1 MAKCQSLMDSF
12 WCWRLKEWPEFA
24 SMCGTHEGFDGKL
37 DSWDLAVFE
46 ARKTSAEEFLRRGR
60 KLLDDKENPLSEND
74 AWNAELLCY
83 DLEVF
88 IKGLDAKGYL
98 FPLSLME
105 GPQVEF
111 DLVFGKWIDKSA
123 DDGFDNILSRL
134 KAFPRQI
141 DEKIACLQRGV
152 DTGIVLHAASLVD
165 VPEAVEAL
173 ANDGTPIV
181 NVALSGIEDSL
192 KDDDAKMALTDAV
205 KKIVSSEIQPAFQRL
220 LNFLNGIYLPA
231 TRTDVAARSLPNGDD
246 FYLHCLRFHAS
257 YDAVPEEVHETGL
270 GEVTRILGEMQKITD
285 RLEFEGTLQEF
296 NAYLRSEPRFYFDDK
311 DEMLK
316 AFEELVF
323 QKIRPRWQPLFADA
337 PDSVKFPLKIEPT
350 PATQTQAPMGFY
362 LAGTA
367 DGSRPGVF
375 YVNCNNYA
383 KEPKYQMTA
392 LSLHEGEPGHHLQAV
407 YSLNS
412 AEMPAFRQLLEDRLY
427 TIVPSRFP
435 IHSAYAEGWALY
447 CESLGIEMGVYEGD
461 LYSLHAKY
469 QFEILRSARLV
480 VDTGLHW
487 MGWSKQK
494 AVEYLVNN
502 TALSLANI
510 EFEVN
515 RYITWPG
522 QACAYKIG
530 ELAIQDMRA
539 KAEASLGESFE
550 LKEFHKCVLE
560 TGFVPLSVL
569 TEKVNTWVN
578 TKKGTVDCA
587 CVL

>member
-1 MAKCQSLMDSF
+1 
-12 WCWRLKEWPEFA
+12 LKA
-24 SMCGTHEGFDGKL
+24 
-37 DSWDLAVFE
+37 FE
-46 ARKTSAEEFLRRGR
+46 
-60 KLLDDKENPLSEND
+60 
-74 AWNAELLCY
+74 
-83 DLEVF
+83 
-88 IKGLDAKGYL
+88 
-98 FPLSLME
+98 
-105 GPQVEF
+105 
-111 DLVFGKWIDKSA
+111 DLVFG
-123 DDGFDNILSRL
+123 
-134 KAFPRQI
+134 
-141 DEKIACLQRGV
+141 
-152 DTGIVLHAASLVD
+152 
-165 VPEAVEAL
+165 
-173 ANDGTPIV
+173 
-181 NVALSGIEDSL
+181 
-192 KDDDAKMALTDAV
+192 
-205 KKIVSSEIQPAFQRL
+205 
-220 LNFLNGIYLPA
+220 
-231 TRTDVAARSLPNGDD
+231 
-246 FYLHCLRFHAS
+246 
-257 YDAVPEEVHETGL
+257 
-270 GEVTRILGEMQKITD
+270 
-285 RLEFEGTLQEF
+285 
-296 NAYLRSEPRFYFDDK
+296 
-311 DEMLK
+311 
-316 AFEELVF
+316 
-323 QKIRPRWQPLFADA
+323 KIRPRWQSFFADA
-337 PDSVKFPLKIEPT
+337 PDSQKFPLKIEPT
-350 PATQTQAPMGFY
+350 PASQTQAPMGFY

-367 DGSRPGVF
+367 DGARPGVF

-407 YSLNS
+407 YSLDS

-487 MGWSKQK
+487 MGWSKDK

-530 ELAIQDMRA
+530 ELAIREMRA
-539 KAEASLGESFE
+539 KAEGSLGKYFE
-550 LKEFHKCVLE
+550 LKEFHECLLK

-569 TEKVNTWVN
+569 TERVDTWVN
-578 TKKGTVDCA
+578 ARKRGMVCG